1 MRAWWLRRRSQPLE
15 QRIQRA
21 QWPLGVALLLLILGT
36 LAPMITLKKLFIFE
50 EPFSLLAGLVRLFQ
64 EGEYAL
70 FGIILVFS
78 VVFPLLKICLLLV
91 LCQTMRWTQ
100 TRMRTLLHWVSV
112 TGRWSMLD
120 VFIVALLVQ
129 QRD

>member
-1 MRAWWLRRRSQPLE
+1 
-15 QRIQRA
+15 
-21 QWPLGVALLLLILGT
+21 VALLLFILGT

>member
-1 MRAWWLRRRSQPLE
+1 
-15 QRIQRA
+15 
-21 QWPLGVALLLLILGT
+21 
-36 LAPMITLKKLFIFE
+36 
-50 EPFSLLAGLVRLFQ
+50 VRLFQ

-78 VVFPLLKICLLLV
+78 VVFPMLKIGLLFV
-91 LCQTMRWTQ
+91 VCQTTRWTQ

-120 VFIVALLVQ
+120 VFIVALLVVIGKVRGLSEVHVHYGLYVFAAAVILIHITAFRLETMVQ
-129 QRD
+129 QRH